1 MKSVTVASIKR
12 GMNGKKVKF
21 LGSYVLPEVPADI
34 DEKLKGSYDVPV
46 SVISFNTVDML
57 RTAEDGTV
65 SHCSLKGIKAY
76 AGDNGFLMTTDWND
90 GVNVM
95 IYQFADKDNGG
106 VL

>member
-12 GMNGKKVKF
+12 DMNGKKVKF
-21 LGSYVLPEVPADI
+21 LGAYVLPKVPDDI

-57 RTAEDGTV
+57 RTEDNGEV
-65 SHCSLKGIKAY
+65 SHCGMKGSKAY
-76 AGDNGFLMTTDWND
+76 MGDNGFLITTDWGDQINM
-90 GVNVM
+90 M